1 MKPRIFDVVE
11 EMAHERPHE
20 PAVIDVRESGDRVWS
35 WSDLW
40 RESERVAA
48 LLLHAGVRPGESVAY
63 QLPNWAEFVAITV
76 GTLRV
81 GAVCCPLMPIFRER
95 EIAYTVERAKARAIF
110 VPQIFRGRR
119 HADEIAAIESQLPTL
134 THAFVLGGDA
144 APPRGQRIAWSQYAE
159 ALDAARARE
168 SAVAACNPAPDAIAQ
183 LLFTSGTSG
192 EPKGVLHRN
201 DTLLRATQL
210 EIAHL
215 RLGAG
220 DRIFIPSPLAH
231 QTGFLYGMLLA
242 FSLGEAQIVQEAWDP
257 LRALRALREWRGA
270 FVQAATPFLADL
282 VKAVEDGAAAPGAL
296 RIFVATGAAVPRT
309 LARRA
314 GDTLQTAVCGAF
326 GTTEGCLATLA
337 SPDDPPEKTWGTDG
351 RPLATIR
358 IRVRD
363 DDGNVLPA
371 DTEGHYETNSP
382 TMFEGYLDHP
392 EWTAAAYTEDGWYR
406 TGDLATIDAEGYLRI
421 TGRVKDVINRGGEK
435 IPIAEVE
442 QLLYQ
447 HPAVREAA
455 IVAMPDP
462 RLVERACAFVVTHEG
477 TALSF
482 LEMQTFLD
490 ERRVA
495 KQYWP
500 ERLEVVDELPRTASG
515 KIQKYVLRER
525 AKAFVPHSAERS
537 NA

>member
-1 MKPRIFDVVE
+1 MTDRIFDLVE
-11 EMAHERPHE
+11 EMTRVQPNE
-20 PAVIDVRESGDRVWS
+20 PAIVDVRESGDTVWS

-40 RESERVAA
+40 RESGRAAA
-48 LLLHAGVRPGESVAY
+48 LLLDVGVQPGESVAY
-63 QLPNWAEFVAITV
+63 QLPNWAEFVAITL
-76 GTLRV
+76 GTLRI

-95 EIAYTVERAKARAIF
+95 EVAYTLSRAKARTVF
-110 VPQIFRGRR
+110 VPYEFRGRR
-119 HADEIAAIESQLPTL
+119 HADEIAAIEAQLPTVR
-134 THAFVLGGDA
+134 HAFVVGNSADIPCGT
-144 APPRGQRIAWSQYAE
+144 QISWSHYAE
-159 ALDAARARE
+159 ELDGARTRE
-168 SAVAACNPAPDAIAQ
+168 GAVVERNPAPNAIAQ

-201 DTLLRATQL
+201 DTLLRATAL

-215 RLGAG
+215 QLGTG
-220 DRIFIPSPLAH
+220 DRIYIPSPLAH

-257 LRALRALREWRGA
+257 QRSLRALREWRGA

-282 VKAVEDGAAAPGAL
+282 VKAVEDGADIPDAL
-296 RIFVATGAAVPRT
+296 RIFVATGAAVPRA
-309 LARRA
+309 LAQRA
-314 GDTLQTAVCGAF
+314 TTTLQAAVCGAF

-337 SPDDPPEKTWGTDG
+337 SPKDPPEKTWGTDG
-351 RPLATIR
+351 RPLASIR

-363 DDGNVLPA
+363 DDGNVLPPGI
-371 DTEGHYETNSP
+371 EGHYETNSP
-382 TMFEGYLDHP
+382 TMFEGYLDRP
-392 EWTAAAYTEDGWYR
+392 EWTAEAYTEDGWYR
-406 TGDLATIDAEGYLRI
+406 TGDLATIDTEGYLRI

-442 QLLYQ
+442 QLLYA

-462 RLVERACAFVVTHEG
+462 RLVERACVFVVTNDG
-477 TALSF
+477 ASF
-482 LEMQTFLD
+482 SFDEMQTFLD

-500 ERLEVVDELPRTASG
+500 ERLEIVAELPRTASG
-515 KIQKYVLRER
+515 KVQKYVLRER
-525 AKAFVPHSAERS
+525 ARAFLPHSAERS
-537 NA
+537 KA